1 MRKTV
6 KIRGVKIGAGL
17 PKICVSICGA
27 DKRAIASAARAARD
41 SGADMAEWRADF
53 FRDCGDEKA
62 SAEIL
67 KTVRNE
73 IGDMPLIYT
82 LRTKGEG
89 GEAALEFDEYA
100 ELCAEAAATGLADV
114 IDVEALRAGCPAEG
128 LIEELYLLKAKTLL
142 SHHEFSRTP
151 PENVMSAMLENMR
164 DMRADMVKLAV
175 MPRSA
180 ADVLALLSACERAAA
195 EDGMPPVT
203 AISMGRLGAVSRI
216 CGGTFGSAMTFAS
229 LGGNASAPGQM
240 DVSDVRRAMEA
251 LSGGL

>member
-1 MRKTV
+1 MPKTV
-6 KIRGVKIGAGL
+6 KIRGVEAGAGL

-27 DKRAIASAARAARD
+27 DVKEIVAAAGAVRG
-41 SGADMAEWRADF
+41 SGADIAEWRADF
-53 FRDCGDEKA
+53 FRGCRDEKA
-62 SAEIL
+62 SADAL
-67 KTVRNE
+67 KAVRNE

-89 GEAALEFDEYA
+89 GEAGLEFDEYA

-114 IDVEALRAGCPAEG
+114 IDVEALREDCPADG
-128 LIEELYLLKAKTLL
+128 LVEELYLLKAKTLL

-151 PENVMSAMLENMR
+151 PESELLAMLEKMR

-175 MPRSA
+175 MPRRP

-195 EDGMPPVT
+195 EEGMPPVT
-203 AISMGRLGAVSRI
+203 AISMGTLGAVSRI

-251 LSGGL
+251 LRGGL